1 MPSRDQRLYG
11 FGPFRLDPG
20 RRVLTR
26 GGVAVALTPKV
37 FDTLLYLVENPD
49 RLIGKDEILGAVWAG
64 RIVEEGNISQTIFTL
79 RKALGGAGAPAPFI
93 VTVPGRGYRFTP
105 AASPAVAVAAPR
117 PNWRVGREA
126 ALGTL
131 DLLMQRVLGGDR
143 QVVFITGEAGIGK
156 TTLVEMA
163 QERLSRCGAGVLWGR
178 CTELFGAD
186 RGLPD
191 RARAGRQTSL
201 KPSRP
206 ATPMR
211 R

>member
-1 MPSRDQRLYG
+1 MPSRDQGLYG

-93 VTVPGRGYRFTP
+93 VTVPGRGYRFMP
-105 AASPAVAVAAPR
+105 AAGAAVPVAAPR
-117 PNWRVGREA
+117 PNWRGGREA
-126 ALGTL
+126 APETL
-131 DLLMQRVLGGDR
+131 DLLMQRGFGGGR
-143 QVVFITGEAGIGK
+143 ERVFIPRRCRSRK
-156 TTLVEMA
+156 TAL
-163 QERLSRCGAGVLWGR
+163 
-178 CTELFGAD
+178 
-186 RGLPD
+186 
-191 RARAGRQTSL
+191 
-201 KPSRP
+201 
-206 ATPMR
+206 
-211 R
+211 